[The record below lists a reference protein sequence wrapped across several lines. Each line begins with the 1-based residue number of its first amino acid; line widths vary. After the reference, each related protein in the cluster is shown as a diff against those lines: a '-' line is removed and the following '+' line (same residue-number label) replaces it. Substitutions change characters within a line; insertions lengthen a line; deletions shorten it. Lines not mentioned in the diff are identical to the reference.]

1 MKITQKDAIRRLQ
14 KDGEY
19 RFQGLSREESKK
31 AAMELAKA
39 AMKEDRKYGIE
50 KKLYELADRIF
61 VNVQGRGDLETHR
74 CGDHDFFEAAI
85 WELKTALTEAYE
97 LGRSSK

>member
-1 MKITQKDAIRRLQ
+1 MIRNFMNWQ
-14 KDGEY
+14 TE
-19 RFQGLSREESKK
+19 F
-31 AAMELAKA
+31 
-39 AMKEDRKYGIE
+39 
-50 KKLYELADRIF
+50 F